1 MAHLSIFLSVDLA
14 EGRQVSTNEGQQ
26 LAGALSM
33 QYMETSVKNRYN
45 VTESFVAVVKEI
57 DRHHTETG
65 GGAAPDPNA
74 GAGTGTAKPTN
85 RRRMCTLL

>member
-1 MAHLSIFLSVDLA
+1 M
-14 EGRQVSTNEGQQ
+14 STSEGQQ

-33 QYMETSVKNRYN
+33 QYIETSVKNRFN

-65 GGAAPDPNA
+65 GSAAPDPNA
-74 GAGTGTAKPTN
+74 TATAGTTKPSN
-85 RRRMCTLL
+85 RRRMCAIL